1 MEFAEKKSLIN
12 QTINFFMPKDFPK
25 SLRNY
30 EDIRTFWIVRI
41 TLALILTIFLASL
54 SNLVLS
60 IFLNEFHNQ
69 IYLSFSILIPFGI
82 LLYLFRNTHE
92 PIPKI
97 ILSIWAICLSLI
109 LRTLLLNDEISMAS
123 KWFPILIVIPAF
135 LNLKKHLIPILLIAV
150 LSIMVVFLDLN
161 PLTQIIHT
169 PRNPIFNFIEYLF
182 MVIAALLTSQCI
194 ASCNRQLQMLVN
206 DLSRQQ
212 MENEISSLSDS
223 TLSSLREMAYSVAT
237 EFKEP
242 VSTVKNEL
250 NKMDHALS
258 NSSIKKEN
266 VDDFVNATENQIAI
280 IAKLT
285 MRMNQLAHTQQN
297 KAKLERIALTEMLV
311 EVKKRL
317 SQATIDRQ
325 VECNF
330 ILPMGPVIL
339 RCDAPRIT
347 NAVML
352 TIAHVINSS
361 ELKNGHQVTC
371 TFSSKDNILEIDV
384 QSNVILDSSI
394 SNAFEQSSEFDFALN
409 LIGNIVKLHHGKL
422 LRGARNGGQS
432 LNIKLPVVETGEI
445 NG

>member
-1 MEFAEKKSLIN
+1 MEFTEKKSLIN

-41 TLALILTIFLASL
+41 TLILILMIFLACF

-60 IFLNEFHNQ
+60 TFLNEFHNQ
-69 IYLSFSILIPFGI
+69 IYLSLSILVPFGI
-82 LLYLFRNTHE
+82 LLFSFRNTHE
-92 PIPKI
+92 PILKI
-97 ILSIWAICLSLI
+97 IYSIWGICLSLS
-109 LRTLLLNDEISMAS
+109 LRTLLLNDENSAAS

-135 LNLKKHLIPILLIAV
+135 LNLKRHLIPILLMAV
-150 LSIMVVFLDLN
+150 LSVMVVFLDLN
-161 PLTQIIHT
+161 PLTQII
-169 PRNPIFNFIEYLF
+169 PIPKNPIFNFIEYLF
-182 MVIAALLTSQCI
+182 MAFAALLTSQCI

-212 MENEISSLSDS
+212 MENEISSLSDT
-223 TLSSLREMAYSVAT
+223 TLSSLREMAHNVAI

-242 VSTVKNEL
+242 VFTVKNAL

-258 NSSIKKEN
+258 NGDLKKED
-266 VDDFVNATENQIAI
+266 VDDFVKATENQIAI
-280 IAKLT
+280 MTKLT

-297 KAKLERIALTEMLV
+297 KAKLEKIVLTEMLE

-330 ILPMGPVIL
+330 ILPIGPVIL
-339 RCDAPRIT
+339 RCDAPKIT

-352 TIAHVINSS
+352 AIAHVINSS
-361 ELKNGHQVTC
+361 ELRNGHQVTC
-371 TFSSKDNILEIDV
+371 TFSSKDNILEVDV
-384 QSNVILDSSI
+384 QSTFILDSSL
-394 SNAFEQSSEFDFALN
+394 SNTFEQRGDFDFALN
-409 LIGNIVKLHHGKL
+409 LVDNIVKIHHGKL
-422 LRGARNGGQS
+422 LRGTRNGGPS
-432 LNIKLPVVETGEI
+432 LNLKLPVVETGGI